1 MPAAKKPRKKNMQD
15 VPISYY
21 QSLEGRVDKLEAAMK
36 ALKAKKPSPRD
47 PRDDAYWRKLAQVIG
62 AANAKYY
69 RRVTGQSL

>member
-21 QSLEGRVDKLEAAMK
+21 QSLERRVDKLEATV
-36 ALKAKKPSPRD
+36 AKLTKPQPRD
-47 PRDDAYWRKLAQVIG
+47 PRADAYWRKLAQVIG